1 MIGTTQMHRARYAEA
16 GTLIGL
22 ILLAFALRVWI
33 LKTLT
38 LIETDGVSYVAI
50 AQRFQSTGSPFDPLF
65 HPLYPLWIAVLQ
77 PFLEDYEYTGRMVSA
92 LFGAGLL
99 VPAYLF
105 TSALLGR
112 PVAMLSSVLLA
123 IHPGLVMSGA
133 SVLCEATYMFF
144 LVSGV
149 WMAWLS
155 VVRRQW
161 TLAAFAGGIFGLAYL
176 ARPEGAL
183 YFLAFLVV
191 TVIMQVRSGAS
202 LKWMWGTLGAMF
214 LFLLVTAPY
223 LLYLHDTL
231 GYWTLSGKITHVLA
245 QDLGIAVTANQ
256 SDLSA
261 FIAHGLSVAKQF
273 VVNVFVWMKYV
284 VGDLFPG
291 ALILFLLPG
300 ILAGLRDGGWK
311 YREGVLLGAA
321 LPPFATLAF
330 HVESRVFLPTLP
342 FLLPLTALGVI
353 AMARWGAR
361 ETAARAWTL
370 GLALL
375 AIVTVLPFTLRPLV
389 RPNIE
394 GVLYQQAAHW
404 IATTQPSDAILMDRK
419 PYVAYYSGRRF
430 VPLSSVNP
438 EELAHAVQHTGARLL
453 ILDSRVLADRPLLF
467 PLLYGL
473 PPAGLELLWELDAGD
488 TGRIRILEIRD
499 RTLRAGARRS

>member
-1 MIGTTQMHRARYAEA
+1 MTDTTPMHRARYAEA
-16 GTLIGL
+16 GILVGL

-38 LIETDGVSYVAI
+38 LIDTDGVSYVGI
-50 AQRFQSTGSPFDPLF
+50 AQRFQSTGSAFDPLF

-77 PFLEDYEYTGRMVSA
+77 PFLGDYEHTGRMVSA
-92 LFGAGLL
+92 LFGAGIL

-112 PVAMLSSVLLA
+112 PVAILSSVFLA

-133 SVLCEATYMFF
+133 SVLCEATYTFF

-149 WMAWLS
+149 WIAWLS

-161 TLAAFAGGIFGLAYL
+161 TLAAFAGGIFGLSYL
-176 ARPEGAL
+176 TRPEGAL
-183 YFLAFLVV
+183 YFLAFLVM
-191 TVIMQVRSGAS
+191 TIILHVRSGAS
-202 LKWMWGTLGAMF
+202 RQWKWGTLGAVV

-223 LLYLHDTL
+223 LLYLHHTL

-245 QDLGIAVTANQ
+245 QDLGISVAPNQ

-261 FIAHGLSVAKQF
+261 FLTHGLSVAKQF
-273 VVNVFVWMKYV
+273 MVNVFVWMKYV
-284 VGDLFPG
+284 VADLFPG

-300 ILAGLRDGGWK
+300 MLAGLRDGGWQ

-342 FLLPLTALGVI
+342 FLLPLTALGIIVL
-353 AMARWGAR
+353 ARWVAP
-361 ETAARAWTL
+361 ELAARAWTI
-370 GLALL
+370 GFALL
-375 AIVTVLPFTLRPLV
+375 AIVTVLPSTLRPLV
-389 RPNIE
+389 RPSMD
-394 GVLYQQAAHW
+394 GTVYQQAAHW
-404 IATTQPSDAILMDRK
+404 IATTQPPDAILMDRK
-419 PYVAYYSGRRF
+419 PFVAYYSGRRF

-438 EELAHAVQHTGARLL
+438 AELAQAVQHTGARLL
-453 ILDSRVLADRPLLF
+453 ILDSRVLGDRPLLF
-467 PLLYGL
+467 PLLYGA
-473 PPAGLELLWELDAGD
+473 PPAGLELRWELDAGD
-488 TGRIRILEIRD
+488 TGRIRILEVRD
-499 RTLRAGARRS
+499 RALRAGAS